1 MNGHYQTVHPPPL
14 TPIHPYPPPP
24 TQNIF
29 PFIPPSQNNAPPT
42 QNNTPYTPTHPTRPK
57 CLLTV
62 THTKYGPITNIYSN
76 FSLITRSG
84 KFVILQKLIVVFMV
98 AFTLSQSIYEF
109 AKLRATRAMCASV
122 VYVLMCQ
129 IAKVSN
135 TCQRLIFYVPSC
147 Q

>member
-1 MNGHYQTVHPPPL
+1 MGIIKQCTHPHSLPYIPTHLHPPK
-14 TPIHPYPPPP
+14 
-24 TQNIF
+24 IF
-29 PFIPPSQNNAPPT
+29 SRSSPPSQNNAPPT
-42 QNNTPYTPTHPTRPK
+42 QNNTPYTQTHSIRPK

-109 AKLRATRAMCASV
+109 AKLRATRVMCASV

-135 TCQRLIFYVPSC
+135 TCQRLIFYVPTC